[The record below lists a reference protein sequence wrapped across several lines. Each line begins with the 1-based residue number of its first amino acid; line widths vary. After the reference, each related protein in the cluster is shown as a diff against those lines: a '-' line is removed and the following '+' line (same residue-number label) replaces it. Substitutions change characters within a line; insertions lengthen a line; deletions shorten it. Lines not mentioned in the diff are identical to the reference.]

1 MLVAP
6 VVTIAELV
14 SATGTAS
21 WTVGVPGTPILMG
34 TEVFHQWAV
43 LDAVNAL
50 GIVVSDAGKATLG
63 I

>member
-1 MLVAP
+1 
-6 VVTIAELV
+6 
-14 SATGTAS
+14 
-21 WTVGVPGTPILMG
+21 MG
-34 TEVFHQWAV
+34 AEVFHQWAV